1 MAHKLFARSTPLC
14 LTALA
19 AMLLCVPVGCRKK
32 EASKGPSAQA
42 SRVVVTVASVR
53 VQSVQRTVEVV
64 GTLFGDE
71 ESTISAKVAGRV
83 TEVLHDVG
91 DRIAPGEPLA
101 RVDATDYRLSV
112 EQREA
117 ALSATLA
124 EIGLDK
130 LPEIAG
136 AGEGAGGGEFDPE
149 LVPTVARAKL
159 ELANAEAKHGRA
171 KAMFDERPPLIS
183 EQDYADQLT
192 AFQVAKSTHAV
203 ALLNARSLL
212 AQAKTRASEL
222 EQARQALADTTVRAP
237 GSTPAASGG
246 ATPFAVASKLV
257 SPGEYIREGTA
268 MFRLVDPDPIKFRAD
283 VPERHLAEIRV
294 GQEVDVAV
302 QAFEGAF
309 KGRVARISPQ
319 VNANNRTFQ
328 IEIHIDNA
336 DGRLRPGGFA
346 RGSIKTRQEE
356 NVLFVPQEAVV
367 TFIGI
372 TKVFS
377 IRDGKAVEHRV
388 STGVQDGLFLEVNAT
403 GLSVGE
409 QVAITGVS
417 RLADGVPVEV
427 KSAEALTGPAIDPD
441 KKVTSSKADAAKP
454 VGGQDRGGDK

>member
-1 MAHKLFARSTPLC
+1 MAHTLRARSTPYW

-19 AMLLCVPVGCRKK
+19 ALLLCVPVGCRKK
-32 EASKGPSAQA
+32 EASKGPSAEA
-42 SRVVVTVASVR
+42 SRVVVTVGPVR
-53 VQSVQRTVEVV
+53 VQAVQRTVEVV

-101 RVDATDYRLSV
+101 RVDDTDYRLSV

-124 EIGLDK
+124 EIGLDT
-130 LPEIAG
+130 LPKEAG
-136 AGEGAGGGEFDPE
+136 SGEGEFDPE
-149 LVPTVARAKL
+149 RVPTVARARL
-159 ELANAEAKHGRA
+159 ELSNAEAKYGRA
-171 KAMFDERPPLIS
+171 KAMHDERPPLIS

-192 AFQVAKSTHAV
+192 AFEVAKSTHAV
-203 ALLNARSLL
+203 ALLTARSLL

-222 EQARQALADTTVRAP
+222 EQSRQAHADTTVRAP
-237 GSTPAASGG
+237 GSIPAASGG
-246 ATPFAVASKLV
+246 AAPFAVAARFV

-268 MFRLVDPDPIKFRAD
+268 MFRLVDADPIKFRAD

-294 GQEVDVAV
+294 GQEVDVSV
-302 QAFEGAF
+302 QAFEVPF
-309 KGRVARISPQ
+309 KGRVARVSPQ

-336 DGRLRPGGFA
+336 DGRLTPGGFA

-356 NVLFVPQEAVV
+356 NILFVPQEAVV

-372 TKVFS
+372 TKVFA
-377 IRDGKAVEHRV
+377 IKDGKAAEHRV
-388 STGVQDGLFLEVNAT
+388 STGVQDGQYLEVTAT
-403 GLSVGE
+403 GLVAGD

-427 KSAEALTGPAIDPD
+427 KSQDALTAPVIDPD
-441 KKVTSSKADAAKP
+441 AKVTSSKTDAARP
-454 VGGQDRGGDK
+454 LGTQDRGGDK

>member
-1 MAHKLFARSTPLC
+1 MAHTLRARSTPLC

-19 AMLLCVPVGCRKK
+19 ALLLCVPVGCRKK
-32 EASKGPSAQA
+32 EASKGPSAEA
-42 SRVVVTVASVR
+42 SRVVVTVGPVR
-53 VQSVQRTVEVV
+53 VQAVQRTVEVV

-101 RVDATDYRLSV
+101 RVDDTDYRLSV

-124 EIGLDK
+124 EIGLDT
-130 LPEIAG
+130 LPEKAG
-136 AGEGAGGGEFDPE
+136 SGEGEFDPE
-149 LVPTVARAKL
+149 RVPTVARARL
-159 ELANAEAKHGRA
+159 ELSNAEAKYGRA
-171 KAMFDERPPLIS
+171 KAMHDERPPLIS

-192 AFQVAKSTHAV
+192 AFQVARSTHAV
-203 ALLNARSLL
+203 ALLTARSLL
-212 AQAKTRASEL
+212 AKAKTSASEL

-237 GSTPAASGG
+237 GSAPAASGSK
-246 ATPFAVASKLV
+246 TPFAVASRFV
-257 SPGEYIREGTA
+257 SPGEYIREGAA

-283 VPERHLAEIRV
+283 VPERHLAEIKV
-294 GQEVDVAV
+294 GQDVDVVV

-328 IEIHIDNA
+328 VEIHIDNP

-346 RGSIKTRQEE
+346 RGSIRTRQEE

-372 TKVFS
+372 TKVFA
-377 IRDGKAVEHRV
+377 IKEGKAVELRV
-388 STGVQDGLFLEVNAT
+388 STGVQDGQSLEVTAA
-403 GLSVGE
+403 GLSAGD

-417 RLADGVPVEV
+417 RLANGVPVEV
-427 KSAEALTGPAIDPD
+427 KSAAALTGPAIDPEH
-441 KKVTSSKADAAKP
+441 KVTSSKAETAKP